1 MKENKRIRSLKSRL
15 NEVIF
20 GTNTFAGRAFDLA
33 LLLVILFSI
42 ISVMLETVPRFTEKY
57 QSFFRISEWVVT
69 ILFSIEYALRI
80 WVLRKPWKYIFSFY
94 GFIDLLSLMPTYL
107 GLFFAVKHSLAII
120 RSLRFIRIFRVLN
133 LPSYSK
139 AGNMIGVALKES
151 HQKIV
156 VFLVAVVTIVFVVG
170 TLMFIIEGPEHGFT
184 SIPESIYWAV
194 VTITTVGYGDIA
206 PQTNLGKLLSAVLML
221 IGYAVIAVPT
231 GIVTSSL
238 VKNSK
243 PSPKKLCPSC
253 GRENDQDA
261 NFCKHCGAEI
271 VNQGGLRS

>member
-1 MKENKRIRSLKSRL
+1 MAENRRIQNVKSTL

-20 GTNTFAGRAFDLA
+20 GTDTFAGKAFDLT

-42 ISVMLETVPRFTEKY
+42 ISVMLETVPQFSEKY
-57 QSFFRISEWVVT
+57 SPFFSISEWVVT
-69 ILFSIEYALRI
+69 VLFSLEYAIRI

-94 GFIDLLSLMPTYL
+94 GFIDLLSLLPTYL

-139 AGNMIGVALKES
+139 AGNMIGIALKES

-156 VFLVAVVTIVFVVG
+156 VFLVAVVSIVFVVG
-170 TLMFIIEGPEHGFT
+170 TLMFIIEGPEHGFS

-206 PQTNLGKLLSAVLML
+206 PQTNLGKLLSVVLML

-231 GIVTSSL
+231 GVVTSSL
-238 VKNSK
+238 MKNSK
-243 PSPKKLCPSC
+243 PTPSKHCPHC
-253 GRENDQDA
+253 GLDNDADA
-261 NFCKHCGAEI
+261 RFCKHCGGEFKH
-271 VNQGGLRS
+271 